1 LGTQIPPRTPLY
13 DPTALTRQA
22 TVSLV
27 GSLDG
32 DYRYSNLKSIKVPI
46 VVLQGTDDPLIPVE
60 SGQDLAANIQ
70 GADLFI
76 IPGLGHDMP
85 MQLVCQASL
94 TQSSWQLLAHSQSTL
109 GMILN
114 CIQNLET
121 LLNANFVRKNLA
133 NKLAK

>member
-1 LGTQIPPRTPLY
+1 
-13 DPTALTRQA
+13 
-22 TVSLV
+22 VSLV

>member
-1 LGTQIPPRTPLY
+1 LRTQIPPRTPLY

-32 DYRYSNLKSIKVPI
+32 DYRYSNLKSIKVPT
-46 VVLQGTDDPLIPVE
+46 VLQGTDDPLIPIE
-60 SGQDLAANIQ
+60 SAKDLAGNIQ

-85 MQLVCQASL
+85 MQLV
-94 TQSSWQLLAHSQSTL
+94 QSFIDAIIMAATR
-109 GMILN
+109 
-114 CIQNLET
+114 
-121 LLNANFVRKNLA
+121 A
-133 NKLAK
+133 